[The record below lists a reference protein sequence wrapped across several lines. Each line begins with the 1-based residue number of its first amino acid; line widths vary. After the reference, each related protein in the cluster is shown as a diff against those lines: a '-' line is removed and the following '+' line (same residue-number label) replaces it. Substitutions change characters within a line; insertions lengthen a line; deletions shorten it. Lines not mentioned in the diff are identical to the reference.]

1 METLFSIRMRIE
13 ETEEILDSLSDIKMI
28 FLVRDPRA
36 VFHSRWSDR
45 IASWCKN
52 PHCAEPETS
61 CQDTIQD
68 IMATRRMIEKFPG
81 KYNIERI
88 YIRVTQFGIFQ

>member
-1 METLFSIRMRIE
+1 MRIE
-13 ETEEILDSLSDIKMI
+13 ETEEILESLSDIKMI

-45 IASWCKN
+45 IASWCRN

-68 IMATRRMIEKFPG
+68 IMATRMMIEKFPG
-81 KYNIERI
+81 KYYIKRKI
-88 YIRVTQFGIFQ
+88 IRVIHFGIFL